1 LFNIYIPVCT
11 MITPYV
17 PLVLREN
24 LEKVGK
30 PRHKKSVGN
39 EIVLA
44 RLGQVGQKCRLLAVG
59 PTCRRHVG
67 DFPSQGEGELA
78 DVRRRC
84 RKRQHASRRRVER
97 RRRCHKM
104 RRNNQLALTKRGG
117 RGWTREAA
125 VRRKAM
131 QGGGGATRGDAITSQ
146 HKKKSFPRACKRPV
160 YCNLNNF

>member
-1 LFNIYIPVCT
+1 

-39 EIVLA
+39 EIVSA

-67 DFPSQGEGELA
+67 DFPIPIPKKSSFKAGEMKI
-78 DVRRRC
+78 C
-84 RKRQHASRRRVER
+84 Q
-97 RRRCHKM
+97 
-104 RRNNQLALTKRGG
+104 N
-117 RGWTREAA
+117 REYSA
-125 VRRKAM
+125 R
-131 QGGGGATRGDAITSQ
+131 
-146 HKKKSFPRACKRPV
+146 KKKEKHGRCVDKQAAA
-160 YCNLNNF
+160 